1 MRTLIKA
8 NQIYQDVQKLDDEIQ
23 TLNTAINNV
32 INNDLKVELEY
43 KVLDTNKK
51 NNILN
56 EDGDLTLE
64 KNKTKTS
71 FVDWIQ
77 YTGEYN
83 YVNKTMAEELK
94 NSNDKELDASEFVI
108 MFAALLSY
116 NFKKLEI
123 MKNLI
128 VLLVL
133 VFGISNAQQN
143 LEFSLYQDLKLATME
158 DDYGNEPYTMDV
170 VFKFRM
176 NGHQQEYGYMY
187 VAPVFEYA
195 EIAGLYKR
203 YAVEVGYTFNELIL
217 KDFEASAGI
226 NYGLQER
233 YGLNWLVF
241 GLDGEIGYS
250 LTPNLKVKALAQMVE
265 RKDLKEFYGTYKIR
279 FSGFVGVTLSL

>member
-116 NFKKLEI
+116 KKHLRKKLIEDFKKLNTNI
-123 MKNLI
+123 
-128 VLLVL
+128 
-133 VFGISNAQQN
+133 
-143 LEFSLYQDLKLATME
+143 KL
-158 DDYGNEPYTMDV
+158 
-170 VFKFRM
+170 
-176 NGHQQEYGYMY
+176 
-187 VAPVFEYA
+187 
-195 EIAGLYKR
+195 
-203 YAVEVGYTFNELIL
+203 
-217 KDFEASAGI
+217 
-226 NYGLQER
+226 
-233 YGLNWLVF
+233 
-241 GLDGEIGYS
+241 
-250 LTPNLKVKALAQMVE
+250 
-265 RKDLKEFYGTYKIR
+265 
-279 FSGFVGVTLSL
+279 

>member
-83 YVNKTMAEELK
+83 YVNITMAEELK

-116 NFKKLEI
+116 KKQLRKKLIEDFKKLNTNI
-123 MKNLI
+123 
-128 VLLVL
+128 
-133 VFGISNAQQN
+133 
-143 LEFSLYQDLKLATME
+143 KL
-158 DDYGNEPYTMDV
+158 
-170 VFKFRM
+170 
-176 NGHQQEYGYMY
+176 
-187 VAPVFEYA
+187 
-195 EIAGLYKR
+195 
-203 YAVEVGYTFNELIL
+203 
-217 KDFEASAGI
+217 
-226 NYGLQER
+226 
-233 YGLNWLVF
+233 
-241 GLDGEIGYS
+241 
-250 LTPNLKVKALAQMVE
+250 
-265 RKDLKEFYGTYKIR
+265 
-279 FSGFVGVTLSL
+279 

>member
-77 YTGEYN
+77 NTGEYN

-116 NFKKLEI
+116 KKQLRKKLIEDFKKLNTNI
-123 MKNLI
+123 
-128 VLLVL
+128 
-133 VFGISNAQQN
+133 
-143 LEFSLYQDLKLATME
+143 KL
-158 DDYGNEPYTMDV
+158 
-170 VFKFRM
+170 
-176 NGHQQEYGYMY
+176 
-187 VAPVFEYA
+187 
-195 EIAGLYKR
+195 
-203 YAVEVGYTFNELIL
+203 
-217 KDFEASAGI
+217 
-226 NYGLQER
+226 
-233 YGLNWLVF
+233 
-241 GLDGEIGYS
+241 
-250 LTPNLKVKALAQMVE
+250 
-265 RKDLKEFYGTYKIR
+265 
-279 FSGFVGVTLSL
+279 